1 MDGEHIFS
9 ASIVLAMVC
18 IAFPTNTSNTNA
30 MRAGLELLRG
40 MAQRGNS
47 HMAARYELLE
57 HLRSVVMP
65 GYAVPSPLAQPL
77 TAFPNVI
84 QPAASTI
91 FPTPMT
97 ADLVAAQAAMPA
109 PGFTPSPMPSE
120 AVDASGG
127 DETDMATEMDGS
139 AMGAEVPLFSMVD
152 GGQLGEI
159 FYDEN
164 MSIGTDFMLW
174 EEGFAN
180 PAFDAGYDLT
190 RWTQGEM
197 ETESSHQGSL

>member
-1 MDGEHIFS
+1 MDSEHIFS
-9 ASIVLAMVC
+9 AAIVLAMVC
-18 IAFPTNTSNTNA
+18 IAFPTNLLNTNA

-65 GYAVPSPLAQPL
+65 GDAVPSPFAQPL
-77 TAFPNVI
+77 TAFPNTFEPV
-84 QPAASTI
+84 ASTI
-91 FPTPMT
+91 FQSPVT

-109 PGFTPSPMPSE
+109 SAFPPSPAP
-120 AVDASGG
+120 AASASQPEDG
-127 DETDMATEMDGS
+127 ETSMST
-139 AMGAEVPLFSMVD
+139 AMEGAGFGAEIPTFSMVD

-180 PAFDAGYDLT
+180 PAFDAGYDIT
-190 RWTQGEM
+190 RWTQGAD
-197 ETESSHQGSL
+197 TDTSTHESM